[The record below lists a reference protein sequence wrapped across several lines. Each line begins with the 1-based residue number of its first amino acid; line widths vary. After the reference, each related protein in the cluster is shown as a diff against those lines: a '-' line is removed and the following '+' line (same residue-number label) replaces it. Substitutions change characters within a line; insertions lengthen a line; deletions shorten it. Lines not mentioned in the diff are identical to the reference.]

1 MAHLDDIRTIGVLGA
16 GQMGSGIAQV
26 AAGTGLDVVLVD
38 ATKALAEG
46 GKNKIA
52 SALRRLV
59 DKGKMA
65 EDARSQLLDRI
76 RPADS
81 PDDFA
86 TCDFAIEAAT
96 EAVDIKVALFKRCD
110 AALEPGKWLA
120 SNTSSISLTRL
131 AATTSRPDRVVGMH
145 FMNPPPLM
153 KLVEI
158 VRAEQTS
165 EETVALTKALAEK
178 MGKTTTTSRDA
189 PGFLV
194 NRILIPMLCEACFAL
209 QEGVGSAEDI
219 DAGARLG
226 LNHPMGPLELS
237 DLIGL
242 DTVLAIADV
251 LHTSIGDDKYRA
263 PTLLRNLVAAGWLG
277 KKTGRGFYAYDEKG
291 GRVGS
296 STVGR

>member
-1 MAHLDDIRTIGVLGA
+1 MTHPDEIKTIGILGA

-26 AAGTGLDVVLVD
+26 AAGCGFQVILVD
-38 ATKALAEG
+38 ASMTLAET

-52 SALRRLV
+52 STLQRLV
-59 DKGKMA
+59 DKGKMTA
-65 EDARSQLLDRI
+65 DARTGLLENLRL
-76 RPADS
+76 AAS
-81 PDDFA
+81 PEAFA
-86 TCDFAIEAAT
+86 ACDYVIEAAT
-96 EAVDIKVALFKRCD
+96 EAVQLKLELFRKCD
-110 AALEPGKWLA
+110 AAMAPGKWLA
-120 SNTSSISLTRL
+120 SNTSSISLTKL
-131 AATTSRPDRVVGMH
+131 AGATSRPDRVIGMH

-158 VRAEQTS
+158 VRAVQTS
-165 EETVALTKALAEK
+165 DETVALTKALAER
-178 MGKTTTTSRDA
+178 MGKTTTISRDA

-219 DAGARLG
+219 DTGARLG

-251 LHTSIGDDKYRA
+251 LHTAIGDDKYRA

-277 KKTGRGFYAYDEKG
+277 KKTGRGFYRYDEKG
-291 GRVGS
+291 TRVG
-296 STVGR
+296 